1 MKRILLALALLSPA
15 LAGAQDLSHPW
26 ILQECLDWAL
36 EHNLNVKQSE
46 LNVAQREIQLNTSKN
61 AYFPNVS
68 GSANE
73 NVNFGRGLTEDNTY
87 TTGATTTNTS
97 FSIGAGMNLFDGMAR
112 PNNVKLS
119 QLNLD
124 AALADL
130 ERARDDIRVSVAKAY
145 VQVLYDYDIVDVA
158 KDQLK
163 LDQAQVER
171 LQAMVENGKAS
182 QAELSQQKATL
193 AQSDFTLVQAEN
205 NLRNALLDLS
215 QLLDFPNADG
225 FSIVK
230 PEIAVGDHLLARP
243 EDIYADAVE
252 QRPGVK
258 AEQIRLNGSDL
269 SIKIAKAGFSPT
281 LSLSGGMGTS
291 YYTNTRSLYPQDG
304 FWQQLSHNFSPYVG
318 LSLSVPIF
326 DRFSARNNV
335 RTARLNRTLQQ
346 ITLDNWTRRNRA
358 CTRKSSRP
366 MRTPSRRK
374 PSTAPPPRPP
384 RPPRTPSSWPRPSTR
399 TARPPSR
406 NTTRPVPA
414 SPKPAPTR
422 PRPPASTS
430 SRAASWTSTG
440 VPRWSCRE
448 F

>member
-1 MKRILLALALLSPA
+1 MKRIFLALALLAPA

-26 ILQECLDWAL
+26 TLQECLDWAL

-68 GSANE
+68 SSANE
-73 NVNFGRGLTEDNTY
+73 SVNFGRGLTEDNTY

-193 AQSDFTLVQAEN
+193 AQSNFTLVQAEN

-225 FSIVK
+225 FTIVK

-346 ITLDNWTRRNRA
+346 ITLDKAKQSLYKEIQQAHANALAAEAKYRSASEAATASEDAFILAQAKYENGKATVTEYNEARTRLAKARSDKAQAA
-358 CTRKSSRP
+358 CEYLFQSRLLDFY
-366 MRTPSRRK
+366 RGS
-374 PSTAPPPRPP
+374 AL
-384 RPPRTPSSWPRPSTR
+384 
-399 TARPPSR
+399 
-406 NTTRPVPA
+406 
-414 SPKPAPTR
+414 
-422 PRPPASTS
+422 
-430 SRAASWTSTG
+430 
-440 VPRWSCRE
+440 E
-448 F
+448 L

>member
-15 LAGAQDLSHPW
+15 LAGAQDLNHPW
-26 ILQECLDWAL
+26 TLQECLDWAL

-61 AYFPNVS
+61 AYLPNVS

-73 NVNFGRGLTEDNTY
+73 SVNFGRGLTEDNTY

-112 PNNVKLS
+112 PN
-119 QLNLD
+119 

-145 VQVLYDYDIVDVA
+145 VQVVYDYDIVDVA
-158 KDQLK
+158 RDQLK

-193 AQSDFTLVQAEN
+193 AQSDYTLVQAEN

-258 AEQIRLNGSDL
+258 AEQLRLKGSDL

-335 RTARLNRTLQQ
+335 RTARLNRELQQ
-346 ITLDNWTRRNRA
+346 ITLDKAKQSLYKEIQQAHANALAAEAKYRSASEAATASEDAFILAQAKYENGKATVTEYNEARTRLAKARSDKAQAA
-358 CTRKSSRP
+358 CEYLFQSRLLDFY
-366 MRTPSRRK
+366 RGS
-374 PSTAPPPRPP
+374 AL
-384 RPPRTPSSWPRPSTR
+384 
-399 TARPPSR
+399 
-406 NTTRPVPA
+406 
-414 SPKPAPTR
+414 
-422 PRPPASTS
+422 
-430 SRAASWTSTG
+430 
-440 VPRWSCRE
+440 E
-448 F
+448 L

>member
-15 LAGAQDLSHPW
+15 LAGAQDLNHPW
-26 ILQECLDWAL
+26 SLQECLDWAL
-36 EHNLNVKQSE
+36 DHNLTVKQSE
-46 LNVAQREIQLNTSKN
+46 LNVTQREIQLNTSKN
-61 AYFPNVS
+61 AYLPNVS
-68 GSANE
+68 GSSNE
-73 NVNFGRGLTEDNTY
+73 SVNFGRGLTEDNTY

-145 VQVLYDYDIVDVA
+145 VQVVYDYDIVDVA
-158 KDQLK
+158 RDQLK

-193 AQSDFTLVQAEN
+193 AQSDYTLVQAEN

-215 QLLDFPNADG
+215 QLLDFPSADG

-230 PEIAVGDHLLARP
+230 PDIAVGDHLLARP

-252 QRPGVK
+252 QRPAVK

-281 LSLSGGMGTS
+281 LSLSGGIGTS

-335 RTARLNRTLQQ
+335 RTARLNRELQQ
-346 ITLDNWTRRNRA
+346 ITLDRAKQSLYKEIQQAHANALAAEAKYRSASEAATASEDAFVLAQAKYENGKATVTEYNEARTRLAKARSDKAQAA
-358 CTRKSSRP
+358 CEYLFQSRLLDFY
-366 MRTPSRRK
+366 RGG
-374 PSTAPPPRPP
+374 ALQL
-384 RPPRTPSSWPRPSTR
+384 
-399 TARPPSR
+399 
-406 NTTRPVPA
+406 
-414 SPKPAPTR
+414 
-422 PRPPASTS
+422 
-430 SRAASWTSTG
+430 
-440 VPRWSCRE
+440 
-448 F
+448 

>member
-1 MKRILLALALLSPA
+1 MKRILLSLALLAPA

-26 ILQECLDWAL
+26 TLQECLDWAL

-73 NVNFGRGLTEDNTY
+73 SVNFGRGLTEDNTY

-230 PEIAVGDHLLARP
+230 PEIAVGDHCWPDPRTFMP
-243 EDIYADAVE
+243 M
-252 QRPGVK
+252 PW
-258 AEQIRLNGSDL
+258 S
-269 SIKIAKAGFSPT
+269 
-281 LSLSGGMGTS
+281 
-291 YYTNTRSLYPQDG
+291 
-304 FWQQLSHNFSPYVG
+304 
-318 LSLSVPIF
+318 
-326 DRFSARNNV
+326 SAR
-335 RTARLNRTLQQ
+335 A
-346 ITLDNWTRRNRA
+346 
-358 CTRKSSRP
+358 
-366 MRTPSRRK
+366 
-374 PSTAPPPRPP
+374 
-384 RPPRTPSSWPRPSTR
+384 
-399 TARPPSR
+399 
-406 NTTRPVPA
+406 
-414 SPKPAPTR
+414 
-422 PRPPASTS
+422 
-430 SRAASWTSTG
+430 
-440 VPRWSCRE
+440 
-448 F
+448 

>member
-1 MKRILLALALLSPA
+1 MKRILLSLALLVPA

-26 ILQECLDWAL
+26 TLQECLEWAL
-36 EHNLNVKQSE
+36 DHNLNVKQSE

-61 AYFPNVS
+61 AYLPSVS

-73 NVNFGRGLTEDNTY
+73 SVNFGRGLTEDNTY

-119 QLNLD
+119 RLNLD

-163 LDQAQVER
+163 LDQSQVER

-346 ITLDNWTRRNRA
+346 ITLDKAKQSLYKEIQQAHQRSPHPPRQSPLRQGPG
-358 CTRKSSRP
+358 RLRIP
-366 MRTPSRRK
+366 LPE
-374 PSTAPPPRPP
+374 PPPGLLPRFRPGAVE
-384 RPPRTPSSWPRPSTR
+384 REG
-399 TARPPSR
+399 
-406 NTTRPVPA
+406 
-414 SPKPAPTR
+414 
-422 PRPPASTS
+422 
-430 SRAASWTSTG
+430 TG
-440 VPRWSCRE
+440 
-448 F
+448 

>member
-1 MKRILLALALLSPA
+1 MKRIFLALALLAPA

-26 ILQECLDWAL
+26 TLQECLEWAL
-36 EHNLNVKQSE
+36 DHNLNVKQSE

-61 AYFPNVS
+61 AYLPNVS

-73 NVNFGRGLTEDNTY
+73 SVNFGRGLTEDNTY

-119 QLNLD
+119 RLNLD
-124 AALADL
+124 AAMADL

-158 KDQLK
+158 
-163 LDQAQVER
+163 
-171 LQAMVENGKAS
+171 N
-182 QAELSQQKATL
+182 
-193 AQSDFTLVQAEN
+193 LVQAEN

-346 ITLDNWTRRNRA
+346 ITLDKAKQSLYKEIQQAHANALAAEAKYRSASEAATASEDAFILAQAKYENGKATVTEYNEARTRLAKARSDKAQAA
-358 CTRKSSRP
+358 CEYLFQSRLLDFY
-366 MRTPSRRK
+366 RGS
-374 PSTAPPPRPP
+374 AL
-384 RPPRTPSSWPRPSTR
+384 
-399 TARPPSR
+399 
-406 NTTRPVPA
+406 
-414 SPKPAPTR
+414 
-422 PRPPASTS
+422 
-430 SRAASWTSTG
+430 
-440 VPRWSCRE
+440 E
-448 F
+448 L

>member
-1 MKRILLALALLSPA
+1 MKRIFLALALLAPA

-26 ILQECLDWAL
+26 TLQECLDWAL
-36 EHNLNVKQSE
+36 EHNLTVKQSE

-61 AYFPNVS
+61 AYLPSVS

-73 NVNFGRGLTEDNTY
+73 SVNFGRGLTEDNTY

-145 VQVLYDYDIVDVA
+145 VQVVYDYDIVDVA
-158 KDQLK
+158 RDQLK
-163 LDQAQVER
+163 LDQAQVDR

-258 AEQIRLNGSDL
+258 AEQIRLSGSDL

-346 ITLDNWTRRNRA
+346 ITLDKAKQSLYKEIQQAHANALAAEAKYRSAAEAATASEDAFILAQAKYENGKATVTEYNEARTRLAKARSDKAQAA
-358 CTRKSSRP
+358 CEYLFQSRLLDFY
-366 MRTPSRRK
+366 RGSALTL
-374 PSTAPPPRPP
+374 
-384 RPPRTPSSWPRPSTR
+384 
-399 TARPPSR
+399 
-406 NTTRPVPA
+406 
-414 SPKPAPTR
+414 
-422 PRPPASTS
+422 
-430 SRAASWTSTG
+430 
-440 VPRWSCRE
+440 
-448 F
+448 

>member
-1 MKRILLALALLSPA
+1 MKRLLLALALLAPA

-26 ILQECLDWAL
+26 TLRECLEWAL
-36 EHNLNVKQSE
+36 DHNLTVKQSE

-73 NVNFGRGLTEDNTY
+73 SVNFGRGLTEDNTY

-130 ERARDDIRVSVAKAY
+130 ERARDDIRVAVAKAY
-145 VQVLYDYDIVDVA
+145 VQVVYDYDIVDVA
-158 KDQLK
+158 QDQLK

-230 PEIAVGDHLLARP
+230 PDIAVGDHLLAHP

-258 AEQIRLNGSDL
+258 AEQFRLAGSDL
-269 SIKIAKAGFSPT
+269 SIKIAKAGWSPT

-291 YYTNTRSLYPQDG
+291 YYTNTRSPYPQDG

-335 RTARLNRTLQQ
+335 RSARLNRELQQ
-346 ITLDNWTRRNRA
+346 ITLDKAKQSLYKEIQQAHANALAAEAKYRSASEAATASEDAFVLAQAKYENGKATVTEYNEARTRLAKARSDKAQAA
-358 CTRKSSRP
+358 CEYLFQSRLLDFY
-366 MRTPSRRK
+366 RGS
-374 PSTAPPPRPP
+374 AL
-384 RPPRTPSSWPRPSTR
+384 
-399 TARPPSR
+399 
-406 NTTRPVPA
+406 
-414 SPKPAPTR
+414 
-422 PRPPASTS
+422 
-430 SRAASWTSTG
+430 
-440 VPRWSCRE
+440 E
-448 F
+448 L

>member
-1 MKRILLALALLSPA
+1 MKRIFLALALLAPA
-15 LAGAQDLSHPW
+15 LLGAQDLSHPW
-26 ILQECLDWAL
+26 TLQECLDWAL
-36 EHNLNVKQSE
+36 EHNLSVKQSE

-61 AYFPNVS
+61 AYLPNVS
-68 GSANE
+68 GSSNE
-73 NVNFGRGLTEDNTY
+73 SVNFGRGLTEDNTY

-97 FSIGAGMNLFDGMAR
+97 FSIGAGMSLFDGMAR

-124 AALADL
+124 AAVADL
-130 ERARDDIRVSVAKAY
+130 ERVRDDIRVSVAKAY
-145 VQVLYDYDIVDVA
+145 VQVVYDYDIVDVA
-158 KDQLK
+158 RDQLK
-163 LDQAQVER
+163 LDQAQVDR

-193 AQSDFTLVQAEN
+193 AQSDYTLVQAEN

-291 YYTNTRSLYPQDG
+291 YYTNSRNPYPQDG

-335 RTARLNRTLQQ
+335 RTARLNRELQQ
-346 ITLDNWTRRNRA
+346 ITLDKAKQSLYKEIQQAHANALAAEAKYRSASEAATASEDAFILAQAKYENGKATVTEYNEARTRLAKARSDKAQAA
-358 CTRKSSRP
+358 CEYLFQSRLLDFY
-366 MRTPSRRK
+366 RGS
-374 PSTAPPPRPP
+374 AL
-384 RPPRTPSSWPRPSTR
+384 
-399 TARPPSR
+399 
-406 NTTRPVPA
+406 
-414 SPKPAPTR
+414 
-422 PRPPASTS
+422 
-430 SRAASWTSTG
+430 
-440 VPRWSCRE
+440 E
-448 F
+448 L

>member
-1 MKRILLALALLSPA
+1 MKRILLSLALLAPA

-26 ILQECLDWAL
+26 TLQECLDWAL

-61 AYFPNVS
+61 AYLPNVS
-68 GSANE
+68 GSSNE
-73 NVNFGRGLTEDNTY
+73 SVNFGRGLTEDNTY

-335 RTARLNRTLQQ
+335 RTARLNQTLQQ
-346 ITLDNWTRRNRA
+346 ITLDKAKQSLYKEIQQAHANALAAEAKYRSASEAATASEDAFILAQAKYENGKATVTEYNEARTRLAKARSDKAQAA
-358 CTRKSSRP
+358 CEYLFQSRLLDFY
-366 MRTPSRRK
+366 RGS
-374 PSTAPPPRPP
+374 AL
-384 RPPRTPSSWPRPSTR
+384 
-399 TARPPSR
+399 
-406 NTTRPVPA
+406 
-414 SPKPAPTR
+414 
-422 PRPPASTS
+422 
-430 SRAASWTSTG
+430 
-440 VPRWSCRE
+440 E
-448 F
+448 L

>member
-1 MKRILLALALLSPA
+1 MKRILLILALLSPA
-15 LAGAQDLSHPW
+15 LAGAQDLNHPW
-26 ILQECLDWAL
+26 TLQECLDWAL
-36 EHNLNVKQSE
+36 EHNLTVKQSE

-73 NVNFGRGLTEDNTY
+73 SVNFGRGLTEDNTY

-124 AALADL
+124 ASLADL
-130 ERARDDIRVSVAKAY
+130 ERVRDDIRVSVAKAY

-193 AQSDFTLVQAEN
+193 AQSSFTLVQAEN

-230 PEIAVGDHLLARP
+230 PDIAVGDHLLARP

-258 AEQIRLNGSDL
+258 AEQLRLSGSDL
-269 SIKIAKAGFSPT
+269 SIKIAKAGWSPT
-281 LSLSGGMGTS
+281 LSLSGGIGTS
-291 YYTNTRSLYPQDG
+291 YYTNSRNPYPQDA
-304 FWQQLSHNFSPYVG
+304 
-318 LSLSVPIF
+318 PIF
-326 DRFSARNNV
+326 DRFSTRNNV
-335 RTARLNRTLQQ
+335 RTARLNRELQQ
-346 ITLDNWTRRNRA
+346 ITLDKAKQSLHKEIQQAHANALAAEAKYRSASEAATASEDAFVLAQAKYENGKATVTEYNEARTRLAKARSDKAQAA
-358 CTRKSSRP
+358 CEYLFQSRLL
-366 MRTPSRRK
+366 
-374 PSTAPPPRPP
+374 
-384 RPPRTPSSWPRPSTR
+384 
-399 TARPPSR
+399 
-406 NTTRPVPA
+406 
-414 SPKPAPTR
+414 
-422 PRPPASTS
+422 
-430 SRAASWTSTG
+430 
-440 VPRWSCRE
+440 E
-448 F
+448 FYRGSALTL

>member
-1 MKRILLALALLSPA
+1 MKRIFLALALLAPA

-26 ILQECLDWAL
+26 TLQECLDWAL

-68 GSANE
+68 SSANE
-73 NVNFGRGLTEDNTY
+73 SVNFGRGLTEDNTY

-193 AQSDFTLVQAEN
+193 AQSNFTLVQAEN

-225 FSIVK
+225 FTIVK

-326 DRFSARNNV
+326 DRFSARNSV
-335 RTARLNRTLQQ
+335 RTARLNRDLQQ
-346 ITLDNWTRRNRA
+346 ITLDKAKQSLYKEIQQAHANALAAEAKYR
-358 CTRKSSRP
+358 S
-366 MRTPSRRK
+366 
-374 PSTAPPPRPP
+374 
-384 RPPRTPSSWPRPSTR
+384 
-399 TARPPSR
+399 
-406 NTTRPVPA
+406 A
-414 SPKPAPTR
+414 SEA
-422 PRPPASTS
+422 A
-430 SRAASWTSTG
+430 AASEDAFILAQAKYENGKATVTEYNEARTRLAKARSDKAQAACEYLFQSRLLDFYRG
-440 VPRWSCRE
+440 SALE
-448 F
+448 L

>member
-15 LAGAQDLSHPW
+15 LAGAQDLNHPW
-26 ILQECLDWAL
+26 SLQECLDWAL
-36 EHNLNVKQSE
+36 DHNLTVKQSE
-46 LNVAQREIQLNTSKN
+46 LNVTQREIQLNTSKN
-61 AYFPNVS
+61 AYLPNVS
-68 GSANE
+68 GSSNE
-73 NVNFGRGLTEDNTY
+73 SVNFGRGLTEDNTY
-87 TTGATTTNTS
+87 TTGATTSNTS

-145 VQVLYDYDIVDVA
+145 VQVVYDYDIVDVA
-158 KDQLK
+158 RDQLK

-193 AQSDFTLVQAEN
+193 AQSDYTLVQAEN
-205 NLRNALLDLS
+205 SLRNALLDLS

-258 AEQIRLNGSDL
+258 AEQLRLAGSDL
-269 SIKIAKAGFSPT
+269 SIKIAKAGWSPT

-291 YYTNTRSLYPQDG
+291 YYTNSRSPYPQDA

-326 DRFSARNNV
+326 DRFSTRNNV
-335 RTARLNRTLQQ
+335 RAARLNRELQQ
-346 ITLDNWTRRNRA
+346 ITLDRTKQSLYKEIQQAHANALAAEAKYRSASEAATASEDAFILAQAKYENGKATVTEYNEARTRLAKARSDKAQAA
-358 CTRKSSRP
+358 CEYLFQSRLLDFY
-366 MRTPSRRK
+366 RGG
-374 PSTAPPPRPP
+374 ALQL
-384 RPPRTPSSWPRPSTR
+384 
-399 TARPPSR
+399 
-406 NTTRPVPA
+406 
-414 SPKPAPTR
+414 
-422 PRPPASTS
+422 
-430 SRAASWTSTG
+430 
-440 VPRWSCRE
+440 
-448 F
+448 

>member
-1 MKRILLALALLSPA
+1 MKRILLALALLAPA
-15 LAGAQDLSHPW
+15 LAGAQDLNHPW
-26 ILQECLDWAL
+26 TLQECLDWAL
-36 EHNLNVKQSE
+36 EHNLTLKQSE

-61 AYFPNVS
+61 AYLPNVS

-73 NVNFGRGLTEDNTY
+73 SVNFGRGLTEDNTY

-97 FSIGAGMNLFDGMAR
+97 FSIGTGMSLFDGMAR

-145 VQVLYDYDIVDVA
+145 VQVVYDYDIVDVA
-158 KDQLK
+158 RDQLE

-193 AQSDFTLVQAEN
+193 AQSDYTLVQAEN

-230 PEIAVGDHLLARP
+230 PDIAVGDHLLARP

-252 QRPGVK
+252 QRPAVK

-281 LSLSGGMGTS
+281 LSLSGGLGTS

-326 DRFSARNNV
+326 DPPADHPGQGETEPVQGNPAGPCERPRGGSQVPLRLRGRRGLRRRLHPGPGQV
-335 RTARLNRTLQQ
+335 RERQGHRHGIQRSPHPPRQSPLRQGPGRLRIPL
-346 ITLDNWTRRNRA
+346 
-358 CTRKSSRP
+358 P
-366 MRTPSRRK
+366 E
-374 PSTAPPPRPP
+374 PPPGLLPRLRPGAVE
-384 RPPRTPSSWPRPSTR
+384 REG
-399 TARPPSR
+399 
-406 NTTRPVPA
+406 
-414 SPKPAPTR
+414 
-422 PRPPASTS
+422 
-430 SRAASWTSTG
+430 TG
-440 VPRWSCRE
+440 
-448 F
+448 

>member
-1 MKRILLALALLSPA
+1 MKRIFLALALLVPA

-26 ILQECLDWAL
+26 TLQECLDWAL

-68 GSANE
+68 SSANE
-73 NVNFGRGLTEDNTY
+73 SVNFGRGLTEDNTY

-158 KDQLK
+158 KDQRK

-193 AQSDFTLVQAEN
+193 AQSEFTLVQAEN
-205 NLRNALLDLS
+205 SLRNALLDLS

-225 FSIVK
+225 FTIVK

-258 AEQIRLNGSDL
+258 AEQLRLKGSDL

-291 YYTNTRSLYPQDG
+291 YYTNTRNLYPQDG

-326 DRFSARNNV
+326 DRFSARNSV
-335 RTARLNRTLQQ
+335 RTARLNRELQQ
-346 ITLDNWTRRNRA
+346 ITLDKAKQSLYKEIQQAHANALAAEAKYR
-358 CTRKSSRP
+358 S
-366 MRTPSRRK
+366 
-374 PSTAPPPRPP
+374 
-384 RPPRTPSSWPRPSTR
+384 
-399 TARPPSR
+399 
-406 NTTRPVPA
+406 A
-414 SPKPAPTR
+414 SEA
-422 PRPPASTS
+422 A
-430 SRAASWTSTG
+430 AASEDAFILAQAKYENGKATVTEYNEARTRLAKARSDKAQAACEYLFQSRLLDFYRG
-440 VPRWSCRE
+440 SALE
-448 F
+448 L

>member
-1 MKRILLALALLSPA
+1 MKRIFLALALLAPA

-26 ILQECLDWAL
+26 TLQECLDWAL

-68 GSANE
+68 SSANE
-73 NVNFGRGLTEDNTY
+73 SVNFGRGLTEDNTY

-193 AQSDFTLVQAEN
+193 AQSNFTLVQAEN

-225 FSIVK
+225 FTIVK

-346 ITLDNWTRRNRA
+346 ITLDKAKQSLYKEIQQAHANALAAEAKYR
-358 CTRKSSRP
+358 S
-366 MRTPSRRK
+366 
-374 PSTAPPPRPP
+374 
-384 RPPRTPSSWPRPSTR
+384 
-399 TARPPSR
+399 
-406 NTTRPVPA
+406 A
-414 SPKPAPTR
+414 SEA
-422 PRPPASTS
+422 A
-430 SRAASWTSTG
+430 AASEDAFILAQAKYENGKATVTEYNEARTRLAKARSDKAQAACEYLFQSRLLDFYRG
-440 VPRWSCRE
+440 SALE
-448 F
+448 L

>member
-15 LAGAQDLSHPW
+15 LAGAQDLNHPW
-26 ILQECLDWAL
+26 SLQECLDWAL
-36 EHNLNVKQSE
+36 DHNLTVKQSE
-46 LNVAQREIQLNTSKN
+46 LNVTQREIQLNTSKN
-61 AYFPNVS
+61 AYLPNVS
-68 GSANE
+68 GSSNE
-73 NVNFGRGLTEDNTY
+73 SVNFGRGLTEDNTY
-87 TTGATTTNTS
+87 TTGATTSNTS

-145 VQVLYDYDIVDVA
+145 VQVVYDYDIVDVA
-158 KDQLK
+158 RDQLK

-193 AQSDFTLVQAEN
+193 AQSDYTLVQAEN
-205 NLRNALLDLS
+205 SLRNALLDLS

-258 AEQIRLNGSDL
+258 AEQLRLAGSDL
-269 SIKIAKAGFSPT
+269 SIKIAKAGWSPT
-281 LSLSGGMGTS
+281 LSLSGGVGTS
-291 YYTNTRSLYPQDG
+291 YYTNSRSPYPQDA

-326 DRFSARNNV
+326 DRFSTRNNV
-335 RTARLNRTLQQ
+335 RAARLNRELQQ
-346 ITLDNWTRRNRA
+346 ITLDRTKQSLYKEIQQAHANALAAEAKYRSASEAATASEDAFILAQAKYENGKATVTEYNEARTRLAKARSDKAQAA
-358 CTRKSSRP
+358 CEYLFQSRLLDFY
-366 MRTPSRRK
+366 RGG
-374 PSTAPPPRPP
+374 ALQL
-384 RPPRTPSSWPRPSTR
+384 
-399 TARPPSR
+399 
-406 NTTRPVPA
+406 
-414 SPKPAPTR
+414 
-422 PRPPASTS
+422 
-430 SRAASWTSTG
+430 
-440 VPRWSCRE
+440 
-448 F
+448 